1 MIKNK
6 LRRVEILSKLL
17 TTGQM
22 IDQLKVGE
30 IAEGVEGFFRKTQL
44 TMTDY
49 NEIVFVNHKD
59 STHNK
64 FFKINSF
71 THKAKWIINPQY
83 VTFEEAIEAMKEGK
97 KVRIHITSGVTKD
110 VTIGDNMIGMGLG
123 EYGFYTFLKSKW
135 SIED

>member
-1 MIKNK
+1 M
-6 LRRVEILSKLL
+6 VEIVSKIL

-44 TMTDY
+44 TMTDC
-49 NEIVFVNHKD
+49 NEIVFVNHTD
-59 STHNK
+59 STHN

-83 VTFEEAIEAMKEGK
+83 VTFEEAVEAMKNRK
-97 KVRIHITSGVTKD
+97 VVRIHITSGVSKE
-110 VTIGDNMIGMGLG
+110 VTATDNMIEMGLG
-123 EYGFYTFLKSKW
+123 DYGFYTFIKSKW